1 MLHFLM
7 TLKAMVNDS
16 VGVIHGRFQPPH
28 LGHMEYLLAGKN
40 NCKFLCVGIA
50 NPDPGLTASDP
61 TNPARS
67 LPMANPFTYY
77 ERLVMLRDAL
87 LAEGVPREEFEIVPF
102 PINYPDRLRYY
113 VPLNAQFFVTIYD
126 DWGRQKVQLLES
138 LGVEVNVMWER
149 NIDTRITSGT
159 QIRRLIAANQVW
171 EHLVPDAV
179 AQIIKKSN
187 LDRRIQEIARLE
199 NAL

>member
-1 MLHFLM
+1 M
-7 TLKAMVNDS
+7 TFETMVNDS

-40 NCKFLCVGIA
+40 KCEFLYVGIT
-50 NPDPGLTASDP
+50 NPDPSLTASDS

-77 ERLVMLRDAL
+77 ERFAMLRDAL
-87 LAEGVPREEFEIVPF
+87 LAEGIPREKFEIVPF

-113 VPLNAQFFVTIYD
+113 VPLNARFFVTIYD

-138 LGVEVNVMWER
+138 LGVEVDIMWER
-149 NIDTRITSGT
+149 SISTRITSGT
-159 QIRRLIAANQVW
+159 EIRRLVAANQAW

-187 LDRRIQEIARLE
+187 LDRRIQEISRLE
-199 NAL
+199 KTP